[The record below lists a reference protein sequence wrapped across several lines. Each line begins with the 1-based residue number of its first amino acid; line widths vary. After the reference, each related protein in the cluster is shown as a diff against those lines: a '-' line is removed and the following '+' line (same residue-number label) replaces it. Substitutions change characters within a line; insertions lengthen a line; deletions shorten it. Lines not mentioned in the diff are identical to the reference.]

1 MRVILDTNVIVASF
15 ATRGLCS
22 AVFELCL
29 DRFDI
34 VTSPFLRKEVESA
47 LLKKIRMP
55 GNVISE
61 LVNFLTEH
69 SISFE
74 VRDIP
79 RNVCRDPDD
88 AQLLALA
95 EVSGADY
102 LVTGDK
108 DLLILKKYCATKI
121 VTPRKLWESA
131 KKF

>member
-47 LLKKIRMP
+47 LLKKVRMP

-79 RNVCRDPDD
+79 GNVCRDPDV

-121 VTPRKLWESA
+121 VTPRKLWELA

>member
-47 LLKKIRMP
+47 LLKKVRMP

-79 RNVCRDPDD
+79 GNVCRDPDD

-95 EVSGADY
+95 EVSGAEY

-121 VTPRKLWESA
+121 VTPRKLWELA